1 MSTKS
6 VSNSKNLTIVVIGA
20 SGDLSLKKIFPAFY
34 TLFQQK
40 LIPENFHIVGF
51 SRTNMDDEAFRE
63 RIKNFLP
70 ESNSAAMIDNFLKRC
85 YYCQGNYNEIQD
97 YAKMGDLIQKLEA
110 GNLSSKIYY
119 LAIPPFLFLTVSD
132 ALAHSNLIHAQEEK
146 GIWTRVVVEKPF
158 GKDRESSDELT
169 AGLQKVFREEQV
181 YRIDHYLAKEVIQN
195 LMVIRFANLILEPL
209 WNRQYIQNVR
219 ISWMEDI
226 GIEGRGGYFDEYG
239 IIRDVMQNHLL
250 QILALVAMEQPIQL
264 KADYIRDEK
273 VKVLRCIPP
282 VTLSQLVVGQ
292 YGPGVMQCKKCEVK
306 NGYRDEEGV
315 PKDSITPTY
324 AAVALLVKNRRW
336 DGVPFLIRAGKG
348 LSKRTTEI
356 KIQFGEVP
364 GNIFIET
371 APQLTPNEL
380 LIQVQPNAMIALRIV
395 NKVPGLSL
403 VLGES
408 DLDLSY
414 ESAFESRIPEAYEL
428 LLLDVIRG
436 DKSLFIRS
444 DELEAA
450 WDIFSPV
457 LLELEKKRIQPVVYP
472 FGSDGPYT
480 ADLLASKYG
489 TAW

>member
-1 MSTKS
+1 MT
-6 VSNSKNLTIVVIGA
+6 
-20 SGDLSLKKIFPAFY
+20 
-34 TLFQQK
+34 
-40 LIPENFHIVGF
+40 
-51 SRTNMDDEAFRE
+51 DETFRE
-63 RIKNFLP
+63 KIKNFLP
-70 ESNSAAMIDNFLKRC
+70 ENSASTIDDFLKRC
-85 YYCQGNYNEIQD
+85 YYCQGNYSEIQD
-97 YAKMGDLIQKLEA
+97 YAKMGNLIQQLEE
-110 GNLSSKIYY
+110 GNLSSKMYY

-264 KADYIRDEK
+264 KAGYIRDEK

-282 VTLSQLVVGQ
+282 VSLSQLVVGQ

-324 AAVALLVKNRRW
+324 AAVALFVKNRRW
-336 DGVPFLIRAGKG
+336 DGVHF
-348 LSKRTTEI
+348 
-356 KIQFGEVP
+356 
-364 GNIFIET
+364 
-371 APQLTPNEL
+371 
-380 LIQVQPNAMIALRIV
+380 
-395 NKVPGLSL
+395 
-403 VLGES
+403 
-408 DLDLSY
+408 
-414 ESAFESRIPEAYEL
+414 
-428 LLLDVIRG
+428 
-436 DKSLFIRS
+436 
-444 DELEAA
+444 
-450 WDIFSPV
+450 
-457 LLELEKKRIQPVVYP
+457 
-472 FGSDGPYT
+472 
-480 ADLLASKYG
+480 
-489 TAW
+489 